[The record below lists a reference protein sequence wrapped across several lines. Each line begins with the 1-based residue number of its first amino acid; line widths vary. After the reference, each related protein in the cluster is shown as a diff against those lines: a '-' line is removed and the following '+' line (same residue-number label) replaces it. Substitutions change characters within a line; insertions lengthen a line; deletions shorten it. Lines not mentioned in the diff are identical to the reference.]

1 MTSVVPNHVSS
12 TKDRILD
19 AAERLFA
26 KHGIDAT
33 SLRAITAGAEVNLAA
48 VNYHFKSKDALARAV
63 IARRIG
69 PVMAKRIAML
79 DQFEASAGGAPVPL
93 AQILVAFV
101 VPVLELRETEGRE
114 FCPLMGRIY
123 TEPTSFL
130 ELVYNDHLADVV
142 TRFSIAFGRALPGL
156 TRAEVAWRLHFAV
169 GVLAH
174 VMAGGDLIRYAT
186 NGLCDPSDT
195 REVSRLMISFL
206 EAGFNTPGLGS
217 TEV

>member
-1 MTSVVPNHVSS
+1 MIPVAP

-26 KHGIDAT
+26 KHGIDST
-33 SLRAITAGAEVNLAA
+33 SLRVITTEADVNLAA

-69 PVMAKRIAML
+69 PVMAKRVALL
-79 DQFEASAGGAPVPL
+79 DQFEASAGDGPVPL
-93 AQILVAFV
+93 AQILGAFV

-123 TEPTSFL
+123 TEPVSYM
-130 ELVYNDHLADVV
+130 ELVYKDHLEDVV
-142 TRFSIAFGRALPGL
+142 VRFSAAFERALPGL
-156 TRAEVAWRLHFAV
+156 TRAEVAWRMHFAV

-174 VMAGGDLIRYAT
+174 VMAGGELIRYAS
-186 NGLCDPSDT
+186 NDFCDPADT
-195 REVSRLMISFL
+195 RQVSRLMISFL
-206 EAGFNTPGLGS
+206 EAGMNAPGLGS